1 MKKIFLLSL
10 ILLVSAASMMA
21 QTTAKTK
28 ATTKSNTTKTTKT
41 TTKKAVKNMRVLNK
55 VGDTVTTKSG
65 LKVILKAKG
74 TGVKVDSGDKVTI
87 HYDGY
92 FPDGKFFDSSVKRG
106 QPFQTKIGVGQVIK
120 GWDEGVVML
129 NVGDTAQFI
138 IPPHLGYGSMQRGSI
153 PANSTLIFDV
163 MVVDTKKPVV
173 PKPYDVKGKTVH
185 KTASGLEYVIVHQSK
200 QGVQAVAGKSV
211 TVHYTGYLLDGSKFD
226 SSVERGDP
234 FVFNLGQ
241 GNVIQGW
248 EEGIALMKEGDKFR
262 LIVPYNMGYGEQ
274 GYPPVIPQKATLVFD
289 VELIK
294 VK

>member
-10 ILLVSAASMMA
+10 LALLSVGTITA
-21 QTTAKTK
+21 QKGSDKKTTNKKTK
-28 ATTKSNTTKTTKT
+28 I
-41 TTKKAVKNMRVLNK
+41 MRVLNK

-65 LKVILKAKG
+65 LKIILKGKG
-74 TGVKVDSGDKVTI
+74 TGAKVDSGDKVTI

-129 NVGDTAQFI
+129 NVGDTAQLI
-138 IPPHLGYGSMQRGSI
+138 IPSDLGYGSAARGGI

-163 MVVDTKKPVV
+163 FVIDVQKAVIAA
-173 PKPYDVKGKTVH
+173 PYDVKGKTPL
-185 KTASGLEYVIVHQSK
+185 KTASGLEYIVVSSGK
-200 QGVQAVAGKSV
+200 GVQAAAGKTV
-211 TVHYTGYLLDGSKFD
+211 TVHYSGYLLDGKKFD

-234 FVFNLGQ
+234 FVFPLGQ
-241 GNVIQGW
+241 GRVIPGW
-248 EEGIALMKEGDKFR
+248 DEGVALMKEGDKFR
-262 LIVPYNMGYGEQ
+262 FIIPYQLAYGEQ
-274 GYPPVIPQKATLVFD
+274 GYPPVIPAKSTLIFD

-294 VK
+294 VQ